1 MAELKKQLLAEQITV
16 QKLLAEQMTVKKE
29 ADDIV
34 KKNEDEAVERDA
46 SKILEIWTLTSS
58 LRAHQDQ
65 LTAADAK
72 NKGLKRELET
82 VVSRLKVKQE
92 LN

>member
-1 MAELKKQLLAEQITV
+1 MTV

-34 KKNEDEAVERDA
+34 KKNEEEAVERDA

-58 LRAHQDQ
+58 LRAQQDQ

-82 VVSRLKVKQE
+82 VLSRLKVKQE
-92 LN
+92 LT